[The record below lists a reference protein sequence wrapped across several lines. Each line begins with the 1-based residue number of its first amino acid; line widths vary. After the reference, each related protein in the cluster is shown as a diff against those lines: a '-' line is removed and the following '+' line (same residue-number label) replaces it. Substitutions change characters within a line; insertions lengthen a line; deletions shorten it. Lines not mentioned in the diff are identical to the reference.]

1 MSETGNGNLPVVRV
15 DNEFCTGEVY
25 LHGATV
31 SAWQPKGQGPV
42 LWLSERSAF
51 DGEAPIRGGVPICF
65 PWFGP
70 GRHGDK
76 QPSHG
81 WARVSEWSF
90 GDSREVDGGTELT
103 FSLARDGVELTYL
116 VTMGEAL
123 ELALTA
129 HAVGTDAVDVE
140 QALHTYLTV
149 GDAQAISILG
159 LDGATYVD
167 KVDGARTKVQQGAI
181 ALTGETD
188 RVYLSG
194 ADVAIDDPTLGRR
207 LVIKSQGARNTVVWN
222 PWIAKAAAMPD
233 FGDDEWTGMVCVE
246 AANALD
252 ESYSLKP
259 GGSHTLATR
268 ITVA

>member
-31 SAWQPKGQGPV
+31 TAWQPKGQGPV

-90 GDSREVDGGTELT
+90 GDSRE
-103 FSLARDGVELTYL
+103 
-116 VTMGEAL
+116 
-123 ELALTA
+123 
-129 HAVGTDAVDVE
+129 
-140 QALHTYLTV
+140 
-149 GDAQAISILG
+149 
-159 LDGATYVD
+159 
-167 KVDGARTKVQQGAI
+167 VDGARTKVQQGAI